1 MDASSSPAVL
11 MRACCGIS
19 NPSKGCRTSALLA
32 GTQSTCFTSIKL
44 QTLTLKLQVLTL
56 RTHNRIGAIQT
67 AFLSTGN
74 TLITLSRN
82 EGLSLYHF
90 PTLSLRARLTPSIL
104 AVHAGQ
110 PQRPHFTCFAI
121 TPNRMHIVAAT
132 TSNVAYVWHLPSE
145 SMVEQITLPTRCATR
160 AHAYGILQPLMPY
173 SSIEISEPESSRL
186 GALFFQR
193 CLPYSCFTGVTGT
206 KVQNTDAEFAATAC
220 LGEDGGINEA
230 SMLLA
235 KPLCY

>member
-1 MDASSSPAVL
+1 M
-11 MRACCGIS
+11 
-19 NPSKGCRTSALLA
+19 
-32 GTQSTCFTSIKL
+32 
-44 QTLTLKLQVLTL
+44 L

-132 TSNVAYVWHLPSE
+132 TSTVAYVWHLPSE

-173 SSIEISEPESSRL
+173 PSTESSQPESSRL
-186 GALFFQR
+186 GARFSQLR
-193 CLPYSCFTGVTGT
+193 LLYACFTGVTGT
-206 KVQNTDAEFAATAC
+206 KVQNTDAEFAAAANF
-220 LGEDGGINEA
+220 GEDGGMSIITSYA
-230 SMLLA
+230 AFS
-235 KPLCY
+235 Y

>member
-1 MDASSSPAVL
+1 M
-11 MRACCGIS
+11 
-19 NPSKGCRTSALLA
+19 
-32 GTQSTCFTSIKL
+32 
-44 QTLTLKLQVLTL
+44 L

-173 SSIEISEPESSRL
+173 PSTESSEPESSRL
-186 GALFFQR
+186 GARFSFLFFFPPKASVSRSCGTHPQR
-193 CLPYSCFTGVTGT
+193 ALSPR
-206 KVQNTDAEFAATAC
+206 A
-220 LGEDGGINEA
+220 
-230 SMLLA
+230 LA
-235 KPLCY
+235 